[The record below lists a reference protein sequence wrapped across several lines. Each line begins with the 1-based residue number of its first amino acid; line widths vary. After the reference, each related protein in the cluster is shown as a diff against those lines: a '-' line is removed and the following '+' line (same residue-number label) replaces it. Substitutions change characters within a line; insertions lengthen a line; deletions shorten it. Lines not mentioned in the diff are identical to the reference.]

1 MSLMSHET
9 DIMYL
14 YLVTVCFKCTLTRIR
29 NFYFRKRVPS
39 NNHVIFV
46 ITTYFFLTIEHKT
59 KIKYIYNLGNVPIQ
73 NSQDGIFDKDKFH
86 FRWSVI
92 TIKKSDDASLS

>member
-59 KIKYIYNLGNVPIQ
+59 KIKYIYTLGNVPSE
-73 NSQDGIFDKDKFH
+73 NSQQSKMKKFSKNFLRKNSMTFSH
-86 FRWSVI
+86 N
-92 TIKKSDDASLS
+92 L